1 MHNFHVKNTV
11 RYYVILVIF
20 LAFFFFSNGF
30 GLIDVQK
37 TAIVIAAG
45 IDREDDTFIL
55 TSQIAIPQAS
65 KQGKNTEAVQI
76 VSRGKTVSDAFE
88 EINAKTG
95 WYPKL
100 VFCNLILLGEDAAKE
115 NVFEALDFFLRDEY
129 LTDNCLVA
137 TCDGYAKDLLNT
149 TALVD
154 SSSSLAMQK
163 VLSAHAERVG
173 TVLPSTLREFS
184 IGYFSDSKSG
194 YLPILKKEPQQE
206 QVGENPQ
213 SGGQSQGGQ
222 SQGGQTGQE
231 QGGGQSQQSQSGG
244 QTAKPE
250 DKPVFSAGETALFV
264 NGKRVGKLST
274 EETFA
279 LSTVLSKLRLA
290 SYSVE
295 RGDTACTLTVKQNG
309 QKLKLK
315 ASENENFTLNINLT
329 LTAGISDISKAQPI
343 EQLSD
348 AGNVP
353 KEFFTLAEK
362 KLASEVQT
370 VFEKCK
376 AVGCDLFGVRERLL
390 KYEKHRFRDL
400 QAIALERTRAEI
412 SVRFRDIR

>member
-129 LTDNCLVA
+129 LTDNCLIA

-149 TALVD
+149 AALVD
-154 SSSSLAMQK
+154 RSSGAAITK
-163 VLSAHAERVG
+163 ILSAHAARVG
-173 TVLPSTLREFS
+173 SVLPSTLREFS
-184 IGYFSDSKSG
+184 IGYFGDSQSG
-194 YLPILKKEPQQE
+194 YLPLVKTQPQQE
-206 QVGENPQ
+206 TIGEEQTPPAQDSAAQ
-213 SGGQSQGGQ
+213 SGQSETP
-222 SQGGQTGQE
+222 SD
-231 QGGGQSQQSQSGG
+231 S
-244 QTAKPE
+244 AKQN
-250 DKPVFSAGETALFV
+250 KPVVSAEETALFV
-264 NGKRVGKLST
+264 RGKRVGKLTS

-279 LSTVLSKLRLA
+279 FNAVKNSLQLAPYSLSNTEYA
-290 SYSVE
+290 
-295 RGDTACTLTVKQNG
+295 ATLTIKQNS
-309 QKLKLK
+309 QKLSLK
-315 ASENENFTLNINLT
+315 IGQDGKAELKIQLA
-329 LTAGISDISKAQPI
+329 LTAGILDSSKALPLDKIQ
-343 EQLSD
+343 D
-348 AGNVP
+348 AGDVP
-353 KEFFTLAEK
+353 DGVFADAEK
-362 KLASEVQT
+362 KLSGEIST
-370 VFEKCK
+370 LFEKTR
-376 AVGCDLFGVRERLL
+376 ALNCDIFGVRELL
-390 KYEKHRFRDL
+390 MKHKPRKLHRYADTLFQDTL
-400 QAIALERTRAEI
+400 AQVT
-412 SVRFRDIR
+412 VRFRGVR

>member
-1 MHNFHVKNTV
+1 MHNLHVKNTV
-11 RYYVILVIF
+11 RYYAILVVF

-45 IDREDDTFIL
+45 IDKEDDTFIL

-100 VFCNLILLGEDAAKE
+100 VFCNLIILGENTANDNA
-115 NVFEALDFFLRDEY
+115 FEALDFFLRDEY
-129 LTDNCLVA
+129 LTDNCLIA

-149 TALVD
+149 AALVD

-184 IGYFSDSKSG
+184 IGYFSESKSG
-194 YLPILKKEPQQE
+194 RLPILKKQPQQE
-206 QVGENPQ
+206 QVGEEPQ
-213 SGGQSQGGQ
+213 SGQSQGGQ
-222 SQGGQTGQE
+222 SEQN
-231 QGGGQSQQSQSGG
+231 QGGGQSSQSQNGEQSK
-244 QTAKPE
+244 QQE

-264 NGKRVGKLST
+264 QGKRVGKLT
-274 EETFA
+274 AEETFA
-279 LSTVLSKLRLA
+279 LSAVLSKLRLA

-295 RGDTACTLTVKQNG
+295 RENTACTFTVKQNG
-309 QKLKLK
+309 RKIKLK
-315 ASENENFTLNINLT
+315 ASENENFTLKIDLT
-329 LTAGISDISKAQPI
+329 LTAGISDLSKAQPI
-343 EQLSD
+343 EEISD
-348 AGNVP
+348 AGNAP
-353 KEFFTLAEK
+353 KEFFAVAEK
-362 KLASEVQT
+362 KLAGEIQT

-376 AVGCDLFGVRERLL
+376 ALGCDLFGVRERLV
-390 KYEKHRFRDL
+390 KYEKHRYRDL
-400 QAIALERTRAEI
+400 QAIALEHTRADI
-412 SVRFRDIR
+412 RVRFQGIR

>member
-1 MHNFHVKNTV
+1 MHNLHVKNTV
-11 RYYVILVIF
+11 RYYVVLVIF

-100 VFCNLILLGEDAAKE
+100 VFCNLIILGEKAAKE

-184 IGYFSDSKSG
+184 VGYFSESKSG
-194 YLPILKKEPQQE
+194 HLPILKKEPQQE
-206 QVGENPQ
+206 EVGEQSQ
-213 SGGQSQGGQ
+213 SGGQN
-222 SQGGQTGQE
+222 QGGQTGQA
-231 QGGGQSQQSQSGG
+231 QGGAGGGQNAQSSG
-244 QTAKPE
+244 QTEKKE

-264 NGKRVGKLST
+264 GGKRVGRLSA

-290 SYSVE
+290 SYSIE
-295 RGDTACTLTVKQNG
+295 RENTACTFTVKQNG
-309 QKLKLK
+309 TKLKLK
-315 ASENENFTLNINLT
+315 ASENENFTLKIDLT
-329 LTAGISDISKAQPI
+329 LTAGIADISKPQSI
-343 EQLSD
+343 DKISD
-348 AGNVP
+348 AGDVP
-353 KEFFTLAEK
+353 KEFFAVAEK
-362 KLASEVQT
+362 KLAGEIQT

-376 AVGCDLFGVRERLL
+376 AVGCDLFGVRERLV
-390 KYEKHRFRDL
+390 KYENHRYRDL
-400 QAIALERTRAEI
+400 QAFALEHTRAEI
-412 SVRFRDIR
+412 SVRFRGIR